1 MLFYLNSKANNDDIS
16 SILEDK
22 VDIKQFTN
30 EINILNTK
38 LNDLQKDFNK
48 KISNYALAKDISSFQ
63 LTLEQKVNLT
73 DITELLD
80 AKADK
85 DAMYQAL
92 QKKANKV
99 ETETLLNTKLDK
111 NELVSLNAIINQKAD
126 LIDIEKLTT
135 NSLNKVDKK
144 SFDEL
149 KDKVISKADVND
161 FKLLSEAIQDI
172 KNTIGKRVDDIDQ
185 DLDRLIENIKTQF
198 QSLNVVINSL
208 ENNKIDFQTF
218 EKMNNILMKKV
229 DIDKIDNL
237 FTSLKTEL
245 FDSLQS
251 HYNEMVS
258 SKKKFEDK
266 LTDKVNAYSTEIK
279 TTLNE
284 INEIKNGVT
293 SFISE
298 KQIEKDKLLQTTK
311 TVVNNS
317 LNQFHDE
324 ITSLKEDL
332 QNFTKIFTTQLKTKV
347 NESTLND
354 YINQINNLLVNKS
367 DLTVVEKYNV
377 QLSEEFNN
385 NINKATQDLR
395 NELSRKVTSNEIVQL
410 LNDKVDKNIMNSKV
424 DLSDFEKLNH
434 NINELYKE
442 LKDKIDINVFASTIK
457 QTNTN
462 IDDIKEQISNKAN
475 VKDILSLLKTKA
487 NIDDVNKALTTIHN
501 DLETKN
507 SIEEFT
513 NAMDNQALI
522 NDTLCNEN
530 CIGRWFW
537 KRGKVKNGKVVPWEV
552 QGVNTAPDIYIWE
565 IDKTF
570 INVVTGG
577 LYEINLGFYAE
588 KKPTIQIM
596 VNNEVIISAVN
607 SASYVVHQSGG
618 RLKGIGRSSYGNITG
633 LTLVDYLML
642 PDQAKISVSYVGDEG
657 GVGFIGLKKM

>member
-1 MLFYLNSKANNDDIS
+1 
-16 SILEDK
+16 
-22 VDIKQFTN
+22 
-30 EINILNTK
+30 
-38 LNDLQKDFNK
+38 
-48 KISNYALAKDISSFQ
+48 
-63 LTLEQKVNLT
+63 
-73 DITELLD
+73 
-80 AKADK
+80 
-85 DAMYQAL
+85 
-92 QKKANKV
+92 
-99 ETETLLNTKLDK
+99 
-111 NELVSLNAIINQKAD
+111 
-126 LIDIEKLTT
+126 
-135 NSLNKVDKK
+135 
-144 SFDEL
+144 
-149 KDKVISKADVND
+149 
-161 FKLLSEAIQDI
+161 
-172 KNTIGKRVDDIDQ
+172 
-185 DLDRLIENIKTQF
+185 
-198 QSLNVVINSL
+198 
-208 ENNKIDFQTF
+208 
-218 EKMNNILMKKV
+218 MNNILMKKV

-266 LTDKVNAYSTEIK
+266 LNDKVNAYSTEIK

>member
-111 NELVSLNAIINQKAD
+111 SELVSLNAIINQKAD

-245 FDSLQS
+245 FDSMQS

-266 LTDKVNAYSTEIK
+266 LNDKVNAYSTEIK